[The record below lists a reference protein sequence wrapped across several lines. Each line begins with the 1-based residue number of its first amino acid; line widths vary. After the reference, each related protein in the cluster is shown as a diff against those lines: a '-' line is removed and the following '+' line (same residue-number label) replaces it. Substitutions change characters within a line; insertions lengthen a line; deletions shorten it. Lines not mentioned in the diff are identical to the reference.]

1 MRDGSGI
8 KKKDL
13 HSHPTALYSFNASR
27 LLNKLKIE
35 CANSGFHSC
44 LHGFLVVVGKR
55 WEIMLAMCAQSSS
68 SNALFSLVTKSGW
81 ISK

>member
-44 LHGFLVVVGKR
+44 LHGFLVVVGKVGDYV
-55 WEIMLAMCAQSSS
+55 
-68 SNALFSLVTKSGW
+68 SNVCSIVLV
-81 ISK
+81 